1 METHVYLGQE
11 ALQETLR
18 SHGTL
23 LEAWAPFT
31 QGKKQIFAEPLLF
44 ELGKTYGKTA
54 AQLALRYLV
63 QRGIPVIPKSAHRE
77 RMRENL
83 NIFDFSISEQDM
95 DRIRSLD
102 EGTSLFGFWG

>member
-1 METHVYLGQE
+1 M
-11 ALQETLR
+11 
-18 SHGTL
+18 
-23 LEAWAPFT
+23 
-31 QGKKQIFAEPLLF
+31 
-44 ELGKTYGKTA
+44 
-54 AQLALRYLV
+54 
-63 QRGIPVIPKSAHRE
+63 IPKSAHRE